1 MKKTI
6 RLPESDLKDIVK
18 RIIKEQFTKT
28 ITIVTPGKNA
38 EAEIVDRGGKKL
50 LKVRTET
57 GREESLIVK
66 TSLPIGKFMFEM
78 GSDGKRMFGFDPKTN
93 KKIEIF
99 AVK

>member
-6 RLPESDLKDIVK
+6 RLTETDLKAIVK
-18 RIIKEQFTKT
+18 KIIKEQATKT

-57 GREESLIVK
+57 GREESMMVK
-66 TSLPIGKFMFEM
+66 TSLPVGPFMFEM
-78 GSDGKRMFGFDPKTN
+78 GSDGKRMFGYDPKSK

-99 AVK
+99 PVK